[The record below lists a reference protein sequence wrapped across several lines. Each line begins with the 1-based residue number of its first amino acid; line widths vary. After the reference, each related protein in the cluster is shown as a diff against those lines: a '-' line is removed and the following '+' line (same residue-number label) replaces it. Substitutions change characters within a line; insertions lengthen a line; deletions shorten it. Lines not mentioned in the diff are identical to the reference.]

1 VFGGNFTGA
10 VAHLGGTGDDTLTGT
25 AAAEAFVGGTG
36 NDTMIGFGGGCF
48 PGRGRQRYNTGLDAR
63 FLPGRWR
70 HWHRYACAQWFGL
83 HLDLATLADSRTRSL
98 ERIDITGT
106 GDNTLTLSVRDVL
119 NLSGESNE
127 LLVKGDAGDMV
138 NQGRDG
144 LP

>member
-1 VFGGNFTGA
+1 
-10 VAHLGGTGDDTLTGT
+10 
-25 AAAEAFVGGTG
+25 
-36 NDTMIGFGGGCF
+36 
-48 PGRGRQRYNTGLDAR
+48 
-63 FLPGRWR
+63 
-70 HWHRYACAQWFGL
+70 
-83 HLDLATLADSRTRSL
+83 LADSRTRSL